1 MLVKVCGMTSKK
13 DIDGCANNKIDI
25 IGFLLEMPKIER
37 EDMLSLEL
45 AKELISYVPEGMNS
59 CLLIHYKDIEKVIS
73 IIEYLKPDILQIQKQ
88 SRLSIDD
95 IKKIKI
101 VFPNIKIIKTFYLD
115 ESTELL
121 VLVNEIKEYIDS
133 DLIEFVL
140 LDSETGGSGK
150 IHNWEISSRIVKEIF
165 PFPLILAG
173 GLSPENI
180 QDAISK
186 VKPFGV
192 DVMSGVNMN
201 NSKSKDSDKISLF
214 VANIVN

>member
-1 MLVKVCGMTSKK
+1 M
-13 DIDGCANNKIDI
+13 
-25 IGFLLEMPKIER
+25 
-37 EDMLSLEL
+37 
-45 AKELISYVPEGMNS
+45 
-59 CLLIHYKDIEKVIS
+59 
-73 IIEYLKPDILQIQKQ
+73 
-88 SRLSIDD
+88 
-95 IKKIKI
+95 
-101 VFPNIKIIKTFYLD
+101 
-115 ESTELL
+115 
-121 VLVNEIKEYIDS
+121 
-133 DLIEFVL
+133 L

-201 NSKSKDSDKISLF
+201 NSKSKDSDKISKF
-214 VANIVN
+214 VRNIRD

>member
-73 IIEYLKPDILQIQKQ
+73 IIEYLNPDILQIQKQ

>member
-25 IGFLLEMPKIER
+25 IGFLLEMPKIKR
-37 EDMLSLEL
+37 EDMLNLEL
-45 AKELISYVPEGMNS
+45 AKELISYVPERMNS

-73 IIEYLKPDILQIQKQ
+73 IIEYLNPDILQIQKQ

-95 IKKIKI
+95 IKKIRI

>member
-25 IGFLLEMPKIER
+25 IGFLLEMPKIKR
-37 EDMLSLEL
+37 ADMLSLEL

-115 ESTELL
+115 ERIELL
-121 VLVNEIKEYIDS
+121 ILINEIKEYIDS

-150 IHNWEISSRIVKEIF
+150 IHNWEISSMIVQEIF